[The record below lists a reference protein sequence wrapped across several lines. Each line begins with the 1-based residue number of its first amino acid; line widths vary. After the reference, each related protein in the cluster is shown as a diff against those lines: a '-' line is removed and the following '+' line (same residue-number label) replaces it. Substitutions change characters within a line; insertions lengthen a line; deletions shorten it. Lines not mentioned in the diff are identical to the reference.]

1 VGRLMGM
8 KSGRHSSRGVRFGAI
23 LALGL
28 LAGSGV
34 EAASATATG
43 RASAR
48 IISPTRVAVTSASQW
63 SASIE
68 STATGRTVETM
79 FGVRADRPRDFSVGV
94 RLEKNDAAFG
104 TSSQEGSGLRVE
116 EMGISSA
123 TRLRVTLPDAEPG
136 AGSERS
142 HVRIVMHNY

>member
-1 VGRLMGM
+1 M
-8 KSGRHSSRGVRFGAI
+8 KAGSHSNLAVRFGAI

-28 LAGSGV
+28 LAGSGA

-48 IISPTRVAVTSASQW
+48 IIAPTRVAVTSASQW
-63 SASIE
+63 SAAIE
-68 STATGRTVETM
+68 STTEGRTVETT
-79 FGVRADRPRDFSVGV
+79 FGVRADRPRDFMVGV

-104 TSSQEGSGLRVE
+104 TSSQMGSGLRVE
-116 EMGISSA
+116 EEGISSA
-123 TRLRVTLPDAEPG
+123 TRLRVTLPDAQPG

>member
-1 VGRLMGM
+1 M
-8 KSGRHSSRGVRFGAI
+8 KAGSHSKLAVRFGAM

-28 LAGSGV
+28 LAGSGAQ
-34 EAASATATG
+34 AASATG

-48 IISPTRVAVTSASQW
+48 IIAPTRVAVTSASQW
-63 SASIE
+63 SAAIE
-68 STATGRTVETM
+68 STAEGRTVETT
-79 FGVRADRPRDFSVGV
+79 FGVRSDNARDFSVGV
-94 RLEKNDAAFG
+94 RLEKNDEAFG
-104 TSSQEGSGLRVE
+104 TNSQKESGLRIE
-116 EMGISSA
+116 EKGLSSA